1 METERKNNKKG
12 KRFKGEKKVNK
23 NRIIIILIAL
33 VVIVLIASVSIFFRN
48 STDIEVKEELRKE
61 EIEIKSN
68 KLLEEKI
75 YKEIKIK
82 NISLKIDESASY
94 FKCELENDTDKRT
107 SKEDIC
113 IVFLKEDNSEL
124 ARFKYQINSIEPKAN
139 EKINIVTTNRLTD
152 AHDFYIEEVK

>member
-1 METERKNNKKG
+1 METERKNSKKG

-23 NRIIIILIAL
+23 NRIIISLI
-33 VVIVLIASVSIFFRN
+33 VFIVIVLIASVSIFFRN
-48 STDIEVKEELRKE
+48 PTDIEVKEELRKE

-124 ARFKYQINSIEPKAN
+124 ARFKYQITSIEPKAK